1 MANNRLLVTL
11 EAKDKLTNTING
23 AKDAV
28 KDMKNEMNKAGKA
41 ASSLDDYE
49 KKFNKIITSSGAVE
63 QKLKQL
69 QRLASDMEFKGL
81 SGTDL
86 FTKVVSQAGAAKDA
100 ISDAR
105 TAISKFSDDNMKL
118 TASIQGFSTLA
129 AAGTTLAGVMGLVGA
144 KSDEVAQAILKVQS
158 ALSILNGIQQIAN
171 NLNKDSALMQRIAQI
186 RMEDQAAKSAGESIG
201 KLASERLRDANAL
214 KGVAGARAAD
224 ASTTAANTTSQA
236 GNTTAI
242 QANTGEN
249 VVNTEKIGEN
259 TGAVIQNTE
268 ARKAA
273 NGIYMSQLQIESAA
287 SKIISTNTAVRNEA
301 VGMERGLLEARKNG
315 IVTTQEAYAIEYS
328 WTKAIAEG
336 NGTLESRIA
345 VLAKYGFG
353 LDKATGSIVKLG
365 AAEEA
370 EAKETLQNIAHE
382 NQRAQTQ
389 AILNRAM
396 DEGTISCAKATAV
409 MKVYN
414 EQIQKGVVADTARAK
429 ALKANGLAFDAASGK
444 VRVVE
449 GFLKKAT
456 RTANDFTRAV
466 FGMKLAT
473 TLWVA
478 AAGIAVYAIYK
489 LVTAEDEYVKELNEE
504 AKKLQESIDKQ
515 KNMTAEQQK
524 AKAHVEAL
532 KRAQEELNAV
542 REREKTYISTVG
554 STFSNLITSYKKLSN
569 EYSQLKNNH
578 EKLNWIKNNQS
589 AFNSLGVSVKNV
601 TDAENVFK
609 NMTADVIEG
618 FKLRA
623 KAAAQAALAVEKYKE
638 ALELETESTSTGLRG
653 ATVTVD
659 QANRLPEELRNKLIK
674 NTHQERNTGPMSMTE
689 MYQSQYTGGRGTH
702 TVLDSYTVP
711 MDASED
717 YLKKLAAHGFVAKKR
732 AAKAK
737 KAYEAA
743 ENYMDQSLETEKKS
757 AQKLKNTGIPSA
769 QDKPTNTTNTP
780 DKPKTNLEQ
789 MEAQLKKL
797 QDERVNIDISAPN
810 ADAQIADINKRIKAK
825 EKEIKDYKI
834 KVGAEVD
841 TTPVEGS
848 LEWIN
853 AKISELETGL
863 RKKKLPVGVS
873 VEEAKRQIEQFKKQ
887 QEQEEVKLGLKVVPE
902 IGSIAEMQK
911 KISDINTQL
920 QNKNLSLPMR
930 IELITKQQ
938 DLQRQIAE
946 KTQGTLTIPA
956 MIEPQMSTMKGDLF
970 DLRQSRQNAQ
980 NAINQIVSDFEAGII
995 KSKSDAEKAIKE
1007 INDKLEELGEKKIEV
1022 KIGAKGISKTVQ
1034 GIESVASSAADAF
1047 SAIAEASETPELNV
1061 AATIAG
1067 GIASVIQGYGQ
1078 ATAQASSLG
1087 PWAWIA
1093 FGLAATA
1100 QLVSMIAAISQ
1111 ASAGAQG
1118 YAQGGIVTGA
1128 SSHGD
1133 ALGINVNAGEMV
1145 LTKQQQGKLWN
1156 TINDNRTEPNRYFDT
1171 PRIVGK
1177 IRGRDMVLMMQNE
1190 SKMKNKAGLSLNIS

>member
-49 KKFNKIITSSGAVE
+49 KKFNTIITSSGAVE

-171 NLNKDSALMQRIAQI
+171 NLNKDSALMQRIRQI
-186 RMEDQAAKSAGESIG
+186 QMEDAAAKQATESIG

-224 ASTTAANTTSQA
+224 ATTTAGNTSTQAANTTSV
-236 GNTTAI
+236 I
-242 QANTGEN
+242 ANTGEN
-249 VVNTEKIGEN
+249 AVNTEKTTEN
-259 TGAVIQNTE
+259 TLAVDKNTQSK
-268 ARKAA
+268 KA
-273 NGIYMSQLQIESAA
+273 NIGLTEGQIAAERMAIAVTQEDTAAKAENLKMQQTLDNAEHQHIISKEESAA
-287 SKIISTNTAVRNEA
+287 IEQTWIDQLTIGNASLETRTAVLNKY
-301 VGMERGLLEARKNG
+301 GFTLDKNG
-315 IVTTQEAYAIEYS
+315 IDI
-328 WTKAIAEG
+328 
-336 NGTLESRIA
+336 R
-345 VLAKYGFG
+345 
-353 LDKATGSIVKLG
+353 KLT
-365 AAEEA
+365 AEE
-370 EAKETLQNIAHE
+370 LQNIEVEQLSAE
-382 NQRAQTQ
+382 QSA
-389 AILNRAM
+389 AIVQMRTALSKAVQDN
-396 DEGTISCAKATAV
+396 TIKTSKYIAV
-409 MKVYN
+409 MKAYN
-414 EQIQKGVVADTARAK
+414 AEVQKGNISDATRAAVLKSEGLMFDVTSGKISKMPNLFKRAAARA
-429 ALKANGLAFDAASGK
+429 D
-444 VRVVE
+444 E
-449 GFLKKAT
+449 
-456 RTANDFTRAV
+456 FTRAIV
-466 FGMKLAT
+466 GMKLAT
-473 TLWVA
+473 TVYVAVA
-478 AAGIAVYAIYK
+478 AAAVYAIYK
-489 LVTAEDEYVKELNEE
+489 LAFAEDEYVKELNEE
-504 AKKLQESIDKQ
+504 AEKLQEDINKQ
-515 KNMTAEQQK
+515 KNLTAEQTR
-524 AKAHVEAL
+524 AKVAVENL
-532 KRAQEELNAV
+532 KRAQEELNAI
-542 REREKTYISTVG
+542 REREKTYINTAAS
-554 STFSNLITSYKKLSN
+554 SFSNLMSKYRNLSE
-569 EYSQLKNNH
+569 EYSRLKSNH
-578 EKLNWIKNNQS
+578 EKTTWIKNNKS
-589 AFNSLGVSVKNV
+589 AFIELGFAVNGVS
-601 TDAENVFK
+601 DAEKYFTN
-609 NMTADVIEG
+609 NTSNIIEG

-623 KAAAQAALAVEKYKE
+623 KAAAAAALAMQQYQK
-638 ALELETESTSTGLRG
+638 AMQLEMESTSTGLRG

-659 QANRLPEELRNKLIK
+659 QANKLPEELRNKLLK
-674 NTHQERNTGPMSMTE
+674 NTHREVSATK
-689 MYQSQYTGGRGTH
+689 MYQAQYGGGGSISDEI
-702 TVLDSYTVP
+702 LDSYTVP
-711 MDASED
+711 LDASD
-717 YLKKLAAHGFVAKKR
+717 DFLKQLAAHGFVAKKR
-732 AAKAK
+732 SAEAK
-737 KAYEAA
+737 KAWDEG
-743 ENYMDQSLETEKKS
+743 NRYMDESFKKQQD
-757 AQKLKNTGIPSA
+757 AAKKLGTPTTPTSA

-780 DKPKTNLEQ
+780 EKPKTNLEQ

-810 ADAQIADINKRIKAK
+810 ADAQIADINRRIKAK

-863 RKKKLPVGVS
+863 RKNKLPVGVS
-873 VEEAKRQIEQFKKQ
+873 VEDAKRQIEQFKKQ

-930 IELITKQQ
+930 MQLITTQQ
-938 DLQRQIAE
+938 ELQAQIAQV
-946 KTQGTLTIPA
+946 TQGNLTIPA
-956 MIEPQMSTMKGDLF
+956 NIEPQMSTMKGDLF

-995 KSKSDAEKAIKE
+995 KSRGDAEKAINE

-1047 SAIAEASETPELNV
+1047 SALAEASDTPELNV
-1061 AATIAG
+1061 AGVIAG
-1067 GIASVIQGYGQ
+1067 GIASVIQGYGT
-1078 ATAQASSLG
+1078 ATAMAAQGLG
-1087 PWAWIA
+1087 PWGWIA

-1100 QLVSMIAAISQ
+1100 QLVSMIAAIDQ
-1111 ASAGAQG
+1111 ATAGAQG

>member
-23 AKDAV
+23 AKDAI

-171 NLNKDSALMQRIAQI
+171 NLNKESALMQRIRQI
-186 RMEDQAAKSAGESIG
+186 QMEDSAAKEAGESIG

-214 KGVAGARAAD
+214 KGLTAARAANTKGVATD
-224 ASTTAANTTSQA
+224 TTATGANTGSQGVNTEAVGVNTTANAANTDAMAT
-236 GNTTAI
+236 
-242 QANTGEN
+242 
-249 VVNTEKIGEN
+249 N
-259 TGAVIQNTE
+259 TGAVVVNTK
-268 ARKAA
+268 AR
-273 NGIYMSQLQIESAA
+273 NGENVAIH
-287 SKIISTNTAVRNEA
+287 TF
-301 VGMERGLLEARKNG
+301 
-315 IVTTQEAYAIEYS
+315 TQEMPAAIAAAAEDAKFARMLAVAKEKHAM
-328 WTKAIAEG
+328 TQEQLNVAIAEYNALIG
-336 NGTLESRIA
+336 KGQIQ
-345 VLAKYGFG
+345 
-353 LDKATGSIVKLG
+353 G
-365 AAEEA
+365 AANAAFEA
-370 EAKETLQNIAHE
+370 GAKSVGAFRAGLQK
-382 NQRAQTQ
+382 TVTW
-389 AILNRAM
+389 LNTVSKALL
-396 DEGTISCAKATAV
+396 GVKAATAGW
-409 MKVYN
+409 
-414 EQIQKGVVADTARAK
+414 I
-429 ALKANGLAFDAASGK
+429 AL
-444 VRVVE
+444 
-449 GFLKKAT
+449 
-456 RTANDFTRAV
+456 
-466 FGMKLAT
+466 
-473 TLWVA
+473 
-478 AAGIAVYAIYK
+478 AAGAVILIYK
-489 LVTAEDEYVKELNEE
+489 LATAEDEYVKELNEE
-504 AKKLQESIDKQ
+504 AEKLQESIDRQ

-542 REREKTYISTVG
+542 REREKNYISTVG
-554 STFSNLITSYKKLSN
+554 STFSNLIISYKKLSN
-569 EYSQLKNNH
+569 EYSQLRNNH
-578 EKLNWIKNNQS
+578 EKLNWIKNNQN
-589 AFNSLGVSVKNV
+589 AFNSLGVSVKSV

-623 KAAAQAALAVEKYKE
+623 KAAAQAALAVEKYKK
-638 ALELETESTSTGLRG
+638 ALELETESTSTGMRG

-717 YLKKLAAHGFVAKKR
+717 FLKKLAAHGFTAKKR
-732 AAKAK
+732 AAEAK
-737 KAYEAA
+737 KAYEEA
-743 ENYMDQSLETEKKS
+743 ENYMDQSLETEKKA
-757 AQKLKNTGIPSA
+757 AQKLKNTGVPSA
-769 QDKPTNTTNTP
+769 QDKPTNTTP
-780 DKPKTNLEQ
+780 KPEKPKTNLEQ

-810 ADAQIADINKRIKAK
+810 ADAQIADINRRIKAK

-863 RKKKLPVGVS
+863 RKNKLPVGVS
-873 VEEAKRQIEQFKKQ
+873 VEDAKRQIEQFKKQ

-930 IELITKQQ
+930 IELLTQQQ

-956 MIEPQMSTMKGDLF
+956 KIEPQVTRTKGDLF
-970 DLRQSRQNAQ
+970 DLRESRQNAQ

-995 KSKSDAEKAIKE
+995 KSKEEAEKAIKE

-1022 KIGAKGISKTVQ
+1022 KIGAKGISKTIQ